1 MKKAIATMIFTLL
14 VSVFLA
20 ADDFEV
26 DIVPVVDGEVAITL
40 IGHGTLMFEYNG
52 IVIHIDPVLAEAD
65 YTLLPD
71 ADLILVTHEHRDHLD
86 LRAIRE
92 IRSDTTVVI
101 HNRAS
106 SGKIDGG
113 RPLSHGESNTV
124 RGILIEAVPA
134 YNTTKGR
141 SMYHPQ
147 GRDNGYI
154 LTMGE
159 KRFYVAGDTE
169 DIPEMLLLEDI
180 YVAFLPANQPY
191 TMRPEQVARAAKAF
205 RPAILYPYHFN
216 NTDVSK
222 IEELLADEEDIEVRI
237 RDMR

>member
-1 MKKAIATMIFTLL
+1 MNTAI
-14 VSVFLA
+14 
-20 ADDFEV
+20 
-26 DIVPVVDGEVAITL
+26 
-40 IGHGTLMFEYNG
+40 
-52 IVIHIDPVLAEAD
+52 
-65 YTLLPD
+65 
-71 ADLILVTHEHRDHLD
+71 
-86 LRAIRE
+86 
-92 IRSDTTVVI
+92 I
-101 HNRAS
+101 HNEAA
-106 SGKIDGG
+106 SGKIEGG
-113 RPLSHGESNTV
+113 RSLSNGESITV
-124 RGILIEAVPA
+124 RGMLIEAVPA

-141 SMYHPQ
+141 SMFHPE

-169 DIPEMLLLEDI
+169 DTPEMLLLEDI

-205 RPAILYPYHFN
+205 RPAILYPYHYS

-222 IEELLADEEDIEVRI
+222 IEELLANEEDIEVRI